1 MPRAMADATT
11 ADPALA
17 ASTRRLTTLFALT
30 IGLGSFLL
38 FLLEPMFAR
47 LVLPRLGG
55 APAVWNSALLFY
67 QAALFVGYLWAHLLA
82 RLPVKRQLAL
92 HFALLAAAALT
103 LPVAVKLPPSNWQSA
118 NPALWLPALFA
129 LSVGPVFVA
138 VAAQAPLL
146 QAWFART
153 GERPFF
159 LYAASNAGSL
169 GALIAYPLIVEPNL
183 PTSVQTSGWSGLY
196 LALAALTAIGGLVVM
211 RAAPAAAVDL
221 APPAAP
227 VPLRRRL
234 RWAAMAAVPSGL
246 LISTTSWLTT
256 DVMSMPLFWVI
267 PLALYLLSFIMAFGG
282 SSTVLQPARFAP
294 VLLILLGAPVFL
306 VSGGVAT
313 IAAGAGLVLLFYIAL
328 ALHAELAADAPEGA
342 QATSFYLWLAGGG
355 VIGGVLPALAGPV
368 LFDWTWEHPIL
379 LVAAALLLPAKPVSP
394 IIGRLWAGRLGRL
407 LVWVLPLLAL
417 ELGWWLGTTLSGPRD
432 LPDFLPQAALL
443 ALVALL
449 CVGRPLLFAW
459 AILCLL
465 AGLGGVR
472 AFKLSQSDGAR
483 TRSFFGV
490 YTVQERA
497 SRGTRELLHG
507 TTLHGAQSMLQ
518 QYKTR
523 PTTYY
528 YPGSGLGRVMAAA
541 PRLFAHPPRVGVVGL
556 GTGTTACWRVPG
568 EQWTYFEIDP
578 AVVRIAR
585 DPKRFTYL
593 SSCAPDVRIVL
604 GDARLSVAEAP
615 AGGFDVMALDAFSS
629 DAIPVHLLT
638 REAFASYRRALAD
651 DGLLLVHISNRFVAL
666 EPVVAAMAARDG
678 WSGWIS
684 ERGKPEP
691 LYGTDDSGADWILLA
706 KSPERARA
714 VISSLPPGE
723 WRPIAA
729 PAGFR
734 PWSDD
739 FASIL
744 PIIK

>member
-1 MPRAMADATT
+1 MFDAMVDATPADA
-11 ADPALA
+11 ARA
-17 ASTRRLTTLFALT
+17 AAARRLRTLFAVT
-30 IGLGSFLL
+30 IGMGSFLL

-82 RLPVKRQLAL
+82 RLPVRRQLAL
-92 HFALLAAAALT
+92 HAGLLAAAALA
-103 LPVAVKLPPSNWQSA
+103 LPVAVTPPPSAWQSA

-129 LSVGPVFVA
+129 LSVGPLFVT

-169 GALIAYPLIVEPNL
+169 AALIAYPLIVEPNVA
-183 PTSVQTSGWSGLY
+183 TSAQTAGWSGLY
-196 LALAALTAIGGLVVM
+196 LALAALTAFGGLVVM
-211 RAAPAAAVDL
+211 RAAPAAAVDAAL
-221 APPAAP
+221 APAA

-234 RWAAMAAVPSGL
+234 RWAALAAVPSGL

-267 PLALYLLSFIMAFGG
+267 PLALYLLSFIIAFGG
-282 SSTVLQPARFAP
+282 GAAVLQPARVAP
-294 VLLILLGAPVFL
+294 VLLIVLGAPVFL
-306 VSGGVAT
+306 VAGGAAT

-328 ALHAELAADAPEGA
+328 ALHTELAADAPEGG
-342 QATSFYLWLAGGG
+342 QATRFYLWLAGGG

-368 LFDWTWEHPIL
+368 MFDWTWEHPIL
-379 LVAAALLLPAKPVSP
+379 LLAAALLLPATPVSP
-394 IIGRLWAGRLGRL
+394 LIGRLWTGRLQGL
-407 LVWVLPLLAL
+407 LTAALPLFSLA
-417 ELGWWLGTTLSGPRD
+417 LGWWLGTAVAGPGD
-432 LPDFLPQAALL
+432 LTERLPLAALLMLAALL
-443 ALVALL
+443 AI
-449 CVGRPLLFAW
+449 GRPAMFAW
-459 AILCLL
+459 AFLCLL
-465 AGLGGVR
+465 AGLGGIHAVMLSR
-472 AFKLSQSDGAR
+472 ADGAR

-490 YTVQERA
+490 YTVQDRP

-507 TTLHGAQSMLQ
+507 TTLHGAQSLLPQ
-518 QYKTR
+518 FKTR

-528 YPGSGLGRVMAAA
+528 YPGSGLGRVLAAA
-541 PRLFAHPPRVGVVGL
+541 PRLFARPPRIGVVGL
-556 GTGTTACWRVPG
+556 GTGTTACWRTPG

-593 SSCAPDVRIVL
+593 SSCAPDARIVL
-604 GDARLSVAEAP
+604 GDARLRVAEVP
-615 AGGFDVMALDAFSS
+615 RGGFDVMALDAFSS

-638 REAFASYRRALAD
+638 HEAFAAYRGALAD

-684 ERGKPEP
+684 ERGKPGARF
-691 LYGTDDSGADWILLA
+691 GTDDSGADWILLA
-706 KSPERARA
+706 KSHERARA
-714 VISSLPPGE
+714 VIDRLPPGE

-729 PAGFR
+729 PARFR